1 VSARRSGPPS
11 SRRRRARR
19 PEVDQPWSRE
29 RPGRLRRP
37 AEPGQQGQNA
47 EQKARSPAHLVA
59 GPARATYMPTLRS
72 AKLACAGVN
81 PSPEVDVSCWNKLD
95 RENPSPIFR

>member
-1 VSARRSGPPS
+1 MSARRSEPPS
-11 SRRRRARR
+11 SRRGRARR
-19 PEVDQPWSRE
+19 PEVDQPCSRE
-29 RPGRLRRP
+29 RLGRLRRP
-37 AEPGQQGQNA
+37 AEPGQLGL
-47 EQKARSPAHLVA
+47 ERKAIGPVLVTPGA
-59 GPARATYMPTLRS
+59 GPARASYMPTLRS